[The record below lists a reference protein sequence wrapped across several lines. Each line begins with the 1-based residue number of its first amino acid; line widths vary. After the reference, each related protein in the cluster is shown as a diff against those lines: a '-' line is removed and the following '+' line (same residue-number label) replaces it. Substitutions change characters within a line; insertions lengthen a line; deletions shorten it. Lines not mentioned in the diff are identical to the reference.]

1 MIYERFYS
9 VRSDGDI
16 CTMYSDRTLINRRN
30 VVNDPKNAY
39 AANRDF
45 LILEVKARV
54 IAAAMEV
61 DLNQTLEHQ
70 PNPLFQKVS
79 KTRPHQKNENIFI
92 KLQAK

>member
-1 MIYERFYS
+1 M
-9 VRSDGDI
+9 
-16 CTMYSDRTLINRRN
+16 MYSDRTLINRRN

-61 DLNQTLEHQ
+61 LGFESNSGT
-70 PNPLFQKVS
+70 P
-79 KTRPHQKNENIFI
+79 TKNENIFI

>member
-1 MIYERFYS
+1 MRLWH
-9 VRSDGDI
+9 DI
-16 CTMYSDRTLINRRN
+16 DFLMMYSDRTLINRRN

-61 DLNQTLEHQ
+61 LGFESNSGT
-70 PNPLFQKVS
+70 P
-79 KTRPHQKNENIFI
+79 TKNENIFI